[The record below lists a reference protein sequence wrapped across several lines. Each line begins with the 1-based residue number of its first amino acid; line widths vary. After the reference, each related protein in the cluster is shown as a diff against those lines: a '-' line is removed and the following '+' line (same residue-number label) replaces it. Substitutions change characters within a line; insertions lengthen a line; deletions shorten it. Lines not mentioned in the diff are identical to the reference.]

1 MNEGTR
7 IDCHMRNPKKQ
18 FLTMISSGVV
28 KDIIHMVVVLVLVI
42 FIFNEVYCL
51 MMLLI
56 LILIFFFCWR
66 SLANEGRVD
75 IRQKDNG
82 GF

>member
-56 LILIFFFCWR
+56 LILIFFF
-66 SLANEGRVD
+66 LLEKFGK
-75 IRQKDNG
+75 QG
-82 GF
+82 

>member
-28 KDIIHMVVVLVLVI
+28 KDIIHMVLVLVLVI

-56 LILIFFFCWR
+56 LILIFFF
-66 SLANEGRVD
+66 LLEKFGK
-75 IRQKDNG
+75 QG
-82 GF
+82 